1 MTQRP
6 PLITASTS
14 IVVRF
19 ETRLLL
25 FLLKVI
31 IMYRRSLIALSK
43 QTGRTIVRDP
53 RKKSKRVPAVRPE
66 DPSQVEQVPPPL
78 PMQQPLPF
86 QPSNQNQESLG
97 STMAS
102 YALAGVG
109 VTLGFTLVRVLI
121 GF

>member
-1 MTQRP
+1 
-6 PLITASTS
+6 
-14 IVVRF
+14 
-19 ETRLLL
+19 
-25 FLLKVI
+25 
-31 IMYRRSLIALSK
+31 MYRRSLIALSK

-86 QPSNQNQESLG
+86 QPSNQDQESLG